1 MQVLRSLYLLRHAKS
16 SWDDPGL
23 GDHARPLSRRGERAA
38 RDMAAHLSRE
48 AVMPDLVLCS
58 TARRARQ
65 TLGELALA
73 SEVRYEDGLYGAG
86 PVELLARLRCLP
98 DDVGSLMLVSH
109 NPGLQELAVS
119 LAGNGDPLLLARL
132 RDKLPTGALVKLTFH
147 GPWASLRQVDATLEA
162 MVRPQDL

>member
-1 MQVLRSLYLLRHAKS
+1 
-16 SWDDPGL
+16 
-23 GDHARPLSRRGERAA
+23 
-38 RDMAAHLSRE
+38 
-48 AVMPDLVLCS
+48 MPDLVLCS

-132 RDKLPTGALVKLTFH
+132 RDKLPTGALLKLTFH
-147 GPWASLRQVDATLEA
+147 GPWASLGQVDATLEA